1 MGLTF
6 VYLID
11 WMTESNI
18 SDYVRCLTRIQC
30 IVFVVVYDLNPIS
43 HICRFHEIL
52 HKNCNISRLQI
63 LWESQ
68 HLMVVD
74 FMRYVSHRNHNMS
87 LLQNHMFHISWDDEI
102 LHQNH
107 HISWLHIS
115 WDISKDNCL
124 RRSYGPRDTVSD
136 PLLAHCVTTADPIHD
151 MN

>member
-1 MGLTF
+1 MIA
-6 VYLID
+6 Y
-11 WMTESNI
+11 
-18 SDYVRCLTRIQC
+18 
-30 IVFVVVYDLNPIS
+30 
-43 HICRFHEIL
+43 
-52 HKNCNISRLQI
+52 
-63 LWESQ
+63 
-68 HLMVVD
+68 

-136 PLLAHCVTTADPIHD
+136 PLLAHCVTTVSIIWIKQDFIVD
-151 MN
+151 MLLAQDLGYYYVQEYVIVEIFCLALWYFQYSVTGEQTAWCVFNNYLSVSASKIEHTYWWSQRGL